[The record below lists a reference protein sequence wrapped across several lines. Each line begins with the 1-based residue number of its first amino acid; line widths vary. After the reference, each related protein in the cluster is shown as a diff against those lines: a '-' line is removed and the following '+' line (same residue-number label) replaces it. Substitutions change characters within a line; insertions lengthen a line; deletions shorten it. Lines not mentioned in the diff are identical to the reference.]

1 MQQVAHLALALRQL
15 GSWSASL
22 AWRYIG
28 PAPLTE
34 HNSVRSASSQTTNLR
49 VQRQV
54 GSKVDLT
61 LDVLNLGNRRN
72 NDISY
77 FYKSRLVGEPTA
89 GLADVHVHPAEPRT
103 LRLMAR
109 LRF

>member
-1 MQQVAHLALALRQL
+1 M
-15 GSWSASL
+15 
-22 AWRYIG
+22 
-28 PAPLTE
+28 E
-34 HNSVRSASSQTTNLR
+34 
-49 VQRQV
+49 
-54 GSKVDLT
+54 LT

-77 FYKSRLVGEPTA
+77 FYNSRLVGEPTA